1 MTGFVIVAWRTMRP
15 AELADDTIYDTL
27 ADATAS
33 AAWHAEQVA
42 HLPRRARF
50 AVHPVDLDE
59 DAAAEVIPA

>member
-1 MTGFVIVAWRTMRP
+1 MIGFVIVAWRPMRQ

-27 ADATAS
+27 TDATES
-33 AAWHAEQVA
+33 AVWHAEQEA

-59 DAAAEVIPA
+59 AAAAEVMAT